1 MAPKEGSETGVVP
14 GDYPTGDSPEGRQ
27 PEVPEPAKVAVEP
40 KQLSLAEEDLLSD
53 LTYDELKRAF
63 RLFDNEGLGF
73 IPVERFRII
82 LKEVDEDFT
91 EDELDDIIFEVDAD
105 GSGTIDFDEFVKIM
119 T

>member
-1 MAPKEGSETGVVP
+1 MAPKEGSEMGSSTASGVVP

-27 PEVPEPAKVAVEP
+27 PEVPEPAKVAAEP

-63 RLFDNEGLGF
+63 RLFDNEGLGY
-73 IPVERFRII
+73 IPVDRFRTI

-91 EDELDDIIFEVDAD
+91 DELDDIIFEVD
-105 GSGTIDFDEFVKIM
+105 
-119 T
+119 